1 MYEKKMNFWKKN
13 NVSIFPKIYTIL
25 LRSAFGIRHSKAF
38 GRIFVSIVALKKKK
52 KKKKKNFRRRRRL
65 LSSSFPGER
74 VRRQQNHR
82 LSKTTRERERENL
95 TNEHA
100 KGKERRRRGEDK

>member
-52 KKKKKNFRRRRRL
+52 KKKKKKKNFRRRRRL
-65 LSSSFPGER
+65 LPSSFPGER
-74 VRRQQNHR
+74 V

-100 KGKERRRRGEDK
+100 KGKERRRRRRRRDK

>member
-1 MYEKKMNFWKKN
+1 MNFWKKN

-52 KKKKKNFRRRRRL
+52 KKKKKKNFRRRRRRL
-65 LSSSFPGER
+65 LPSSFPGER
-74 VRRQQNHR
+74 V
-82 LSKTTRERERENL
+82 LSKTTREREREFD
-95 TNEHA
+95 
-100 KGKERRRRGEDK
+100 ERTRKRKRTTTTTTTR

>member
-52 KKKKKNFRRRRRL
+52 KKKKKKNFRRRRRRRL
-65 LSSSFPGER
+65 LLPSSFPGER
-74 VRRQQNHR
+74 
-82 LSKTTRERERENL
+82 E
-95 TNEHA
+95 
-100 KGKERRRRGEDK
+100 

>member
-1 MYEKKMNFWKKN
+1 MYEKKMNWKKN

-52 KKKKKNFRRRRRL
+52 KKKKKKKNFRRRRRRRRL
-65 LSSSFPGER
+65 LPSSFPGER
-74 VRRQQNHR
+74 V

-100 KGKERRRRGEDK
+100 KGKERRRRRRRDK

>member
-1 MYEKKMNFWKKN
+1 MNFWKKN
-13 NVSIFPKIYTIL
+13 NVSIFPKMYTQFFFVQWH
-25 LRSAFGIRHSKAF
+25 SALFGIQKAF

-52 KKKKKNFRRRRRL
+52 KKKKKKKNFRRRRRRL
-65 LSSSFPGER
+65 LPSSFPGER
-74 VRRQQNHR
+74 V

-100 KGKERRRRGEDK
+100 KGKERRRRRRRRDK